1 MKIALI
7 SRATLFTAKGGDTVQ
22 ITETKAHLEKLGIDA
37 EIILNGS
44 VINYEQYDIL
54 HFFNLIRPADI
65 LRHIKKSGKPF
76 LITPIWID
84 YSAYDQTQRKG
95 LLSLAKYL
103 SRDKIEYLKTIVRW
117 VRGKDKW
124 PGITYLF
131 KGQYNSM
138 AEIVKKARA
147 LLTNSDE
154 EYETLRL
161 VFPTIAPKVVVP
173 LGVNDNIFCPT
184 AEAGREQNMI
194 ICVARIEGIKNQLN
208 LIKALNNTHFTLY
221 LIGAAAPN
229 QQAYYQECK
238 RIAGSNIKFID
249 HLPQQELISFYQQA
263 GAHILPS
270 WYESCGL
277 SSLEAAAMGCS
288 VVITRNGFASS
299 YFGEEAFYCDPAS
312 PKSILETIKKAAT
325 QKNQESM
332 QNKIQEYY
340 TWKLAA
346 QKIITVYKK
355 VLAVQ

>member
-7 SRATLFTAKGGDTVQ
+7 SRATLLTAKGGDSVQ
-22 ITETKAHLEKLGIDA
+22 ITETKAHLEKLGVDA

-44 VINYEQYDIL
+44 VINYEQYDLL

-95 LLSLAKYL
+95 VFSLAKYL

-117 VRGKDKW
+117 ARGKDKW

-138 AEIVKKARA
+138 AEIVKKARV

-154 EYETLRL
+154 EYETLCSIFL
-161 VFPTIAPKVVVP
+161 TVAPKVVVP
-173 LGVNDNIFCPT
+173 LGINDDIFYPT
-184 AEAGREQNMI
+184 TEVARDQNMI
-194 ICVARIEGIKNQLN
+194 ICVARIEGIKNQLH
-208 LIKALNNTHFTLY
+208 LIKALNNTSFTLY

-238 RIAGSNIKFID
+238 RIAGSNIKFVD

-263 GAHILPS
+263 GVHVLPS

-299 YFGEEAFYCDPAS
+299 YFREEAFYCDPAS
-312 PKSILETIKKAAT
+312 PKSILENIKKAAT
-325 QKNQESM
+325 QNNQEAM
-332 QNKIQEYY
+332 QKKIQEHY

-346 QKIITVYKK
+346 QKINTVYKK
-355 VLAVQ
+355 VLAAQ

>member
-7 SRATLFTAKGGDTVQ
+7 SRATLYTAKGGDTIQ
-22 ITETKAHLEKLGIDA
+22 ITETKAHLEKMGIDS

-44 VINYEQYDIL
+44 VIQYEQYDLL
-54 HFFNLIRPADI
+54 HFFNLVRPADI
-65 LRHIKKSGKPF
+65 LRHINKSGKPF

-84 YSAYDQTQRKG
+84 YSAYDQTHRKG
-95 LLSLAKYL
+95 LLSIAKYL

-117 VRGKDKW
+117 ARGKDKW

-138 AEIVKKARA
+138 AEIAKKARV

-154 EYETLRL
+154 EYETLSSI
-161 VFPTIAPKVVVP
+161 FPTVAPKVVVP
-173 LGVNDNIFCPT
+173 LGVNDDIFCPT
-184 AEAGREQNMI
+184 AEVARDQNMI
-194 ICVARIEGIKNQLN
+194 ICVARIEGIKNQLH
-208 LIKALNNTHFTLY
+208 LIKALNNTSFTLY

-249 HLPQQELISFYQQA
+249 HLPQQELLAFYQHA
-263 GAHILPS
+263 GAHVLPS

-288 VVITRNGFASS
+288 VVITRNGFAST

-332 QNKIQEYY
+332 QNKILEYY

-346 QKIITVYKK
+346 KKLITVYEKE
-355 VLAVQ
+355 LAI